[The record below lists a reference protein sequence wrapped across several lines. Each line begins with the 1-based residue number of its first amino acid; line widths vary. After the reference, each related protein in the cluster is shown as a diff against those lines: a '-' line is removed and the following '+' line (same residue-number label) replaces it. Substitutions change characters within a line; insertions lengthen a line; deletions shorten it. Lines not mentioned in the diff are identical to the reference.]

1 MSGHSNI
8 QKLIISLY
16 KQFLRNSEGR
26 PGMANHIQKEFRKN
40 AVIPKSD
47 TMRIEHI
54 IRRGQRQLEL
64 LKKSTVRGIDIY
76 QKEGNVHR

>member
-1 MSGHSNI
+1 
-8 QKLIISLY
+8 
-16 KQFLRNSEGR
+16 
-26 PGMANHIQKEFRKN
+26 MANHIQKEFRKN

-76 QKEGNVHR
+76 QKEENVHR